1 MTFVSAYPP
10 TDKVVCDYLDLAP
23 GTTNEAECKQYLR
36 SFLSSLFASAL
47 FKADR
52 LLPPGEKKVLYAHMA
67 KVFYDYFAIPSQR
80 NVFYEGVVAVA
91 RKGPYIDVWKS
102 FENLK
107 NSLKRRCSNWP
118 PTFCPLLVSIDEV
131 DVLYTHRGVDSG
143 SDYTLYSRLKS
154 VLNEG
159 VEHDFVMIS
168 LSTASRL
175 SSLAPSKEAAASMR
189 ERDNERILPA
199 PFTELPFDVYVTA
212 EPLAPGRAT
221 LTSVGSLEFAAKFGR
236 PL

>member
-1 MTFVSAYPP
+1 
-10 TDKVVCDYLDLAP
+10 
-23 GTTNEAECKQYLR
+23 
-36 SFLSSLFASAL
+36 
-47 FKADR
+47 
-52 LLPPGEKKVLYAHMA
+52 MA
-67 KVFYDYFAIPSQR
+67 RVFYDSFANPSQR

-107 NSLKRRCSNWP
+107 SSLKQRCSKWP
-118 PTFCPLLVSIDEV
+118 PTTFCPLLVSIDEV

-143 SDYTLYSRLKS
+143 SDYTLYSCLKS

-159 VEHDFVMIS
+159 VKHDFAMIS

-175 SSLAPSKEAAASMR
+175 SSPAPPKEAAASMR
-189 ERDNERILPA
+189 ERDNEHILPV

-221 LTSVGSLEFAAKFGR
+221 LTSVGSGCEDRRFHTSEETRGV
-236 PL
+236 

>member
-1 MTFVSAYPP
+1 LP
-10 TDKVVCDYLDLAP
+10 
-23 GTTNEAECKQYLR
+23 
-36 SFLSSLFASAL
+36 AS
-47 FKADR
+47 K
-52 LLPPGEKKVLYAHMA
+52 KKVPYPHIAR
-67 KVFYDYFAIPSQR
+67 VFYDFFANPSQR

-91 RKGPYIDVWKS
+91 RRGPYLDVWKS

-131 DVLYTHRGVDSG
+131 HVLYTHRRVDNG
-143 SDYTLYSRLKS
+143 SDYTLYSRLRS

-159 VEHDFVMIS
+159 VKHDFAMIS

-189 ERDNERILPA
+189 ERENDRILPA

-212 EPLAPGRAT
+212 EPLAPGQAT
-221 LTSVGSLEFAAKFGR
+221 LTSVGSLEFTAKFGR

>member
-10 TDKVVCDYLDLAP
+10 TDKVVRDHLDLAP

-36 SFLSSLFASAL
+36 SFLSSLFASA
-47 FKADR
+47 R
-52 LLPPGEKKVLYAHMA
+52 LQAERHLPPGKKEVSYAHMA
-67 KVFYDYFAIPSQR
+67 RVFYDSFANPSQR

-107 NSLKRRCSNWP
+107 NSLKRRCSKWP

-189 ERDNERILPA
+189 ERDSERILPA
-199 PFTELPFDVYVTA
+199 PFTELPFDVHVTA